1 MKMIIA
7 FIIGDIAGFI
17 ISSLFSYNK
26 ILNKEIEINLLKK
39 QNNKYKDFI
48 DTHQFYDDNFVKKE
62 DDECDL

>member
-1 MKMIIA
+1 MEIIIA
-7 FIIGDIAGFI
+7 FIIGDISGFI

-26 ILNKEIEINLLKK
+26 ILNKEIEIDLLKK

-62 DDECDL
+62 DDESDL